1 MAKSRIII
9 LLVFCAVMLT
19 KVLPVFAKEKPLP
32 AFRITGYIEKIEP
45 ETIKIFVPR
54 MKQSMA
60 LLLAK
65 NMKITNFADNEDKI
79 LYSIKDLKEKD
90 LAVCEG
96 VITSQGFICQSIA
109 FVRAASSP

>member
-9 LLVFCAVMLT
+9 LLVFCAVALT
-19 KVLPVFAKEKPLP
+19 NVLPAFAKEKPLP

-65 NMKITNFADNEDKI
+65 NMKITNFADSEDKI
-79 LYSIKDLKEKD
+79 LYSIKDLREKD

-96 VITSQGFICQSIA
+96 VISQNGFICFSIA
-109 FVRAASSP
+109 FVRTVNSP